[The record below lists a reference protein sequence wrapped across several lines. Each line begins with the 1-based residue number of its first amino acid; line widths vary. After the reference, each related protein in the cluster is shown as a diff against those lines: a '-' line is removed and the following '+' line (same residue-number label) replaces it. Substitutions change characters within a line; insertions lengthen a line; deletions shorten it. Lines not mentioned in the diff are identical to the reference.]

1 MRGASKVLLC
11 VALLALLSIPS
22 TVLSQGPVQSGWTNS
37 PPNLN
42 GKLASGEWADAT
54 RVKLHPLMYDSDF
67 APLGHGVAGLTLDE
81 QVSAE
86 QVSGWARFMNDSR
99 YLYLAVS
106 LDMGDPAGDPD
117 YWATALYFIFEDE
130 PIIGDNRWAANL
142 CSQNPDEGGYVSAS
156 GYYPGRDYDYDAFV
170 GASEDAWCWP
180 GQLDPPG
187 YRRALGWGST
197 DFEVRFDLQT
207 SALDVAPGDCF
218 NAGIIIMS
226 EELYFDEWS
235 GAARA
240 AWPAGLLIEDGELD
254 VPDLLAE
261 VCLAAPEEFV
271 PEPGSVALLGTGLA
285 GLGGYATLRWRPRRN
300 KE

>member
-54 RVKLHPLMYDSDF
+54 RVKLHSLTDNFDA
-67 APLGHGVAGLTLDE
+67 APLGDEVAGLTLGE

-106 LDMGDPAGDPD
+106 LDMGAPTGDPD
-117 YWATALYFIFEDE
+117 YWDTALYFLFEDE
-130 PIIGDNRWAANL
+130 PTIGDNRWAANL
-142 CSQNPDEGGYVSAS
+142 CSQNPDEGGYISAS
-156 GYYPGRDYDYDAFV
+156 QYYPGADYDYDAFV
-170 GASEDAWCWP
+170 AASEDAWCWP
-180 GQLDPPG
+180 GQHDPPG
-187 YRRALGWGST
+187 YWRALGWGST
-197 DFEVRFDLQT
+197 NLEVRFDLQT

-218 NAGIIIMS
+218 NAGIIIVS
-226 EELYFDEWS
+226 EEYYFDEDWS
-235 GAARA
+235 EGARA
-240 AWPAGLLIEDGELD
+240 VWPAELMVADGEPN
-254 VPDLLAE
+254 VPDALAE

-271 PEPGSVALLGTGLA
+271 PEPGSVALLATGLA
-285 GLGGYATLRWRPRRN
+285 GLGGYATLRWRARR